1 MKFNVLINLLG
12 SFKCITQ
19 KTHFELYVDANSY
32 VINLYHFII
41 IIFFGLILL
50 KVRGNVRHNHEYG
63 CFECNQ
69 LGLGHLLFLDILDH
83 VTVIYLLSTS
93 FTTI

>member
-19 KTHFELYVDANSY
+19 KTHFELYVDTNSY

-41 IIFFGLILL
+41 IIFFCLILL
-50 KVRGNVRHNHEYG
+50 KVRGNVRHNHENG

-69 LGLGHLLFLDILDH
+69 LGHLPFLDILDH